1 MTFKKGDKVKYTD
14 KFWFYE
20 LGKIE
25 GEQPNTRVFTVEWGS
40 EIALQLAGFTYTFE
54 PECFEKM
61 DK

>member
-14 KFWFYE
+14 KFWFDE

-25 GEQPNTRVFTVEWGS
+25 GEQPNTKVFTVEWAD
-40 EIALQLAGFTYTFE
+40 EIALQLVGFTYTFE
-54 PECFEKM
+54 PECFEKV

>member
-14 KFWFYE
+14 KFWFDE

-25 GEQPNTRVFTVEWGS
+25 GEEPNNKTFTVEWAD
-40 EIALQLAGFTYTFE
+40 EIALQLTGFTYTFE
-54 PECFEKM
+54 PKCFEKV